1 MIIVCPKCSTRLQVD
16 QEKSPNRPFNVRCPK
31 CNATITSGT
40 SAGSGGASPALEQ
53 SALAVGGSPATD
65 HPRFEPTTA
74 RTYESPV
81 KAAQSVEGGSAN
93 EALQMLAE
101 LLSQGGARE
110 SQKPGSRPAWDKRK
124 AMVCASEPY
133 REHVAGKLTE
143 IGFQVY
149 VAEDT
154 RQAIETMR
162 SKQMDVVLLEPQFD
176 PAEQG
181 SAFVVREVNVLRPN
195 QRRRLFFV
203 LLSPS
208 LRTMDAHAAFLNNAN
223 AIININDLN
232 DLDRVMDVSLRDF
245 NELYREFFSAFGL
258 TAL

>member
-31 CNATITSGT
+31 CNSTIS
-40 SAGSGGASPALEQ
+40 SGGASPALEQ

-65 HPRFEPTTA
+65 HPRFEQATA
-74 RTYESPV
+74 RAYETVTQP
-81 KAAQSVEGGSAN
+81 AATTSN
-93 EALQMLAE
+93 DALQMLAE
-101 LLSQGGARE
+101 LLANGAGRE
-110 SQKPGSRPAWDKRK
+110 SEKPGARPAWDKRK
-124 AMVCASEPY
+124 ALICSSEQLRDPIA
-133 REHVAGKLTE
+133 RRLTDS
-143 IGFQVY
+143 GYQVF
-149 VAEDT
+149 VAEET

-162 SKQMDVVLLEPQFD
+162 SNQMDVVLLDPQFD

-181 SAFVVREVNVLRPN
+181 SAFVVREVNVLRPS

-208 LRTMDAHAAFLNNAN
+208 LRTMDAHASFLNNVN
-223 AIININDLN
+223 TIVNVNDLD
-232 DLDRVMDVSLRDF
+232 DLDRVMDIALREY
-245 NELYREFFSAFGL
+245 NELYREFFSASGL